1 MKNITLGINTNHAD
15 SSACIII
22 DGELIA
28 AVEEERFNRVKHW
41 AGFPKSSISYCLN
54 ESKISFS
61 KINNIA
67 INTNPIS
74 NLIPKSFYFL
84 KNYISGKKKF
94 EILRRYRN
102 KFNLKKEI
110 ELLFGKSDNLKI
122 NYIDHHISHISSA
135 FLSIGF

>member
-74 NLIPKSFYFL
+74 NLYLNLFISL
-84 KNYISGKKKF
+84 KIIFPVKK
-94 EILRRYRN
+94 
-102 KFNLKKEI
+102 NLK
-110 ELLFGKSDNLKI
+110 F
-122 NYIDHHISHISSA
+122 
-135 FLSIGF
+135 